1 MLRPFLLPQMLQ
13 VKKLA
18 AYIDTRSSQG
28 TIELHYEAATVTRVT
43 PVGMGD
49 RVCVDL
55 CSMMAPGEGLLVGS
69 FSRALFLVHSEC
81 MESAYINSR
90 PFRVNA
96 GAVSKRAW
104 DTHRAEQSG
113 AARSR
118 YPQLLLSF
126 MNSHSKRAIDPAPQA
141 ITRTRIGA
149 INWTS
154 SVSGLC
160 T

>member
-1 MLRPFLLPQMLQ
+1 MLQ

-28 TIELHYEAATVTRVT
+28 TATLDYETATVTRVT

-96 GAVSKRAW
+96 GAVS
-104 DTHRAEQSG
+104 
-113 AARSR
+113 
-118 YPQLLLSF
+118 
-126 MNSHSKRAIDPAPQA
+126 
-141 ITRTRIGA
+141 TR
-149 INWTS
+149 
-154 SVSGLC
+154 
-160 T
+160 